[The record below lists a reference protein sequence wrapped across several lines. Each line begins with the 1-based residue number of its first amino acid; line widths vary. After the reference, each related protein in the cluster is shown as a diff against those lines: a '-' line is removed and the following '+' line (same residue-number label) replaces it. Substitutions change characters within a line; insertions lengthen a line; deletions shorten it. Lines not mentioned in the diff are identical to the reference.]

1 VLQHGRSKGYQQ
13 AVEISFSMRTSSRSD
28 ALRAPVV
35 AARPCR
41 HELQPPWSA
50 IAVANIGGHAHH
62 AASLTNP
69 MAPRAERPWQEC
81 NTRKNGRKCMSDIV
95 TLRLYLNVVVTVCI
109 IAGLSTDADAQLA
122 NH

>member
-1 VLQHGRSKGYQQ
+1 
-13 AVEISFSMRTSSRSD
+13 MRTSSRSD

-95 TLRLYLNVVVTVCI
+95 TLLLYLNVVVTVCI